1 MINSLGYTV
10 FSLGA
15 SKVYQKTIFLQNG
28 WILLTSEAFGGKTI
42 NPRELIVMLKVVYNF
57 VSDNY

>member
-15 SKVYQKTIFLQNG
+15 YKVYQKTIFSAKWLNFANFTGSWSGNG
-28 WILLTSEAFGGKTI
+28 VLSGVGHDIQSCL
-42 NPRELIVMLKVVYNF
+42 
-57 VSDNY
+57 